1 MPPHKA
7 QILPEPFRIFVVED
21 DEWYGE
27 LLSHHLALNPDNV
40 VTRFTTAREALNNL
54 HMLPAVITLDYS
66 LPDMKGDEV
75 LKRIQAESPRTS
87 VIIISGQENISTAL
101 SMLRQ
106 GAYDYLVKDEET
118 RDRLWNIVGNI
129 RKKVMLE
136 KEIDQL
142 RDEIGRQYQV
152 HKLMV
157 GNSEELQKVYKLIE
171 KASRTSITVSISG
184 ETGTGKELV
193 AKSIHF
199 AGERAR
205 KPFVAVNMTSIPRE
219 LMESELFGY
228 EKGAFTGAAARRKGK
243 FEEADKGTLF
253 LDEIAELDFSLQS
266 KLLRVLQEREVTR
279 LGSNTPVSFDVRI
292 ICATHKN
299 LAEETKKGNF
309 REDLYYRLLGIP
321 IHIPPLRERHQDI
334 LLLAKH
340 FLDLYCADA
349 KIARKTLTEAAREKL
364 LQHKWPGNVRELKA
378 VIELAAVLTDDN
390 VINASDISLNSG
402 FSNHN
407 GNELQEGLTLE
418 DISNRYIH
426 QTLEKCNGNVME
438 AARQLDIAKSKI
450 YTLIKEG
457 KV

>member
-1 MPPHKA
+1 MAEGWPICRNFDLMPPQKA
-7 QILPEPFRIFVVED
+7 PILPEPFLIFVVED

-40 VTRFTTAREALNNL
+40 VARFTTAREALNNL

-152 HKLMV
+152 SKLMV
-157 GNSEELQKVYKLIE
+157 GNSEELQNVYKLIE

-199 AGERAR
+199 AGDRAK

-253 LDEIAELDFSLQS
+253 LDEIAELDISLQS

-299 LAEETKKGNF
+299 LAEETKRGNF

-334 LLLAKH
+334 LVLAKH
-340 FLDLYCADA
+340 FLDLYCAEA
-349 KIARKTLTEAAREKL
+349 KIARKSLTEAAREKL

-402 FSNHN
+402 FITTMNW
-407 GNELQEGLTLE
+407 
-418 DISNRYIH
+418 
-426 QTLEKCNGNVME
+426 KMV
-438 AARQLDIAKSKI
+438 
-450 YTLIKEG
+450 
-457 KV
+457 